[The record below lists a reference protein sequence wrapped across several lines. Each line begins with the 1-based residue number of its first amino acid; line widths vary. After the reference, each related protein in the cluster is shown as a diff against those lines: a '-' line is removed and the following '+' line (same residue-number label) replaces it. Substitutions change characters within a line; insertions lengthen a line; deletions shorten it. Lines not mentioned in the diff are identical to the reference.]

1 MPAENLILTAVVGVV
16 VAVSYAF
23 FRMKE
28 RALRAELLL
37 KEKGL
42 MEQARTS
49 AENSRV
55 QARLDAQ
62 EELAKWRAVQDQ
74 ELERVKER
82 LDASDLRVADREAL
96 VNRQTDRQALTAEE
110 LKQRGASLEALQV
123 KLDLDREEIHRI
135 GSERRS
141 QLEQLS
147 GLNALDARILLLKE
161 VEKETSADA
170 ANLSRHIME
179 KARTAS
185 EEQARRILSTVIQRY
200 AGRHTFETSTATVAL
215 TGDEMKGRI
224 IGRDGRNIRAFENVT
239 GVTVLVDDTPNAVV
253 LSGFDPVRREI
264 GRQSMERLI
273 LDGRIHPTR
282 IEEVVAVVTQE
293 MEEFILRKGEEAIV
307 RAGQSPMHPEV
318 ARMLGRLH
326 FRLSFS
332 QNILEHSIEVA
343 QLAGLM
349 ASELGEDPVQAR
361 RAGLL
366 HDIGKALS
374 HEVEGPH
381 ALVGADFIKRHGEGG
396 ITVNAVAAHHDEV
409 PHESL
414 FGILVS
420 AADAISASRPGSRSE
435 GMVIYLKRLADL
447 EQIALDFEGVERAFA
462 IQAGR
467 EVRVVVKPEAIDD
480 RDSMR
485 LARDIA
491 RRIEEQMLYPGQ
503 IRITVIRETRYVE
516 YAK

>member
-1 MPAENLILTAVVGVV
+1 M
-16 VAVSYAF
+16 
-23 FRMKE
+23 
-28 RALRAELLL
+28 
-37 KEKGL
+37 
-42 MEQARTS
+42 
-49 AENSRV
+49 
-55 QARLDAQ
+55 
-62 EELAKWRAVQDQ
+62 
-74 ELERVKER
+74 
-82 LDASDLRVADREAL
+82 
-96 VNRQTDRQALTAEE
+96 
-110 LKQRGASLEALQV
+110 
-123 KLDLDREEIHRI
+123 
-135 GSERRS
+135 
-141 QLEQLS
+141 
-147 GLNALDARILLLKE
+147 
-161 VEKETSADA
+161 
-170 ANLSRHIME
+170 
-179 KARTAS
+179 
-185 EEQARRILSTVIQRY
+185 
-200 AGRHTFETSTATVAL
+200 
-215 TGDEMKGRI
+215 
-224 IGRDGRNIRAFENVT
+224 
-239 GVTVLVDDTPNAVV
+239 VDDTPNAVV

-293 MEEFILRKGEEAIV
+293 MEEIILRKGEEAIV